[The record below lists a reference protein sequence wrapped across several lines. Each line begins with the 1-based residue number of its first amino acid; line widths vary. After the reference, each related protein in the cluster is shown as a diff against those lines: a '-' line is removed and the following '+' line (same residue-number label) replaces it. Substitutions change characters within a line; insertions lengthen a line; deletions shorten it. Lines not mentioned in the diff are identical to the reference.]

1 MRIDVQDIID
11 GEPIPE
17 RFAFAVPDPEQHLR
31 FSDNR
36 NPHVHWHD
44 VPAGTRSLALLVVDV
59 DAPTDPSD
67 VNQEGRSVSAD
78 LPRADFYHWVL
89 IDIPVEVSGI
99 DEGEDADG
107 VVAMGKAPGETG
119 KGVRGINSYTD
130 FFIDDE
136 QLEGIYGGYDGPCPP
151 WNDARVHRYH
161 FTIYALDVASLGLQ
175 GEFTGDEVLEA
186 MQGRVLEQSSVMG
199 TYTLN
204 PELAR

>member
-1 MRIDVQDIID
+1 MRIDVQDVIE
-11 GEPIPE
+11 GGPIPE
-17 RFAFAVPDPEQHLR
+17 RFAFAVSDSQQHLR

-36 NPHVHWHD
+36 NPCVRWND
-44 VPAGTRSLALLVVDV
+44 VPVGTRSLALLVVDV

-67 VNQEGRSVSAD
+67 VNQEGRSVPAD

-89 IDIPVEVSGI
+89 IDIPADVNGI

-107 VVAMGKAPGETG
+107 VVLMGKAPGETG

-130 FFIDDE
+130 FFVDDE

-151 WNDARVHRYH
+151 WNDALIHRYH
-161 FTIYALDVASLGLQ
+161 FTVYALDIASLGLQ
-175 GEFTGDEVLEA
+175 GEFTGDEVLDA
-186 MQGRVLEQSSVMG
+186 MQGHIIEQASVMG

-204 PELAR
+204 PELTR

>member
-130 FFIDDE
+130 FFVDDE